1 MSSSQPGTPSRDSN
15 FDDSNGRRRDGDINT
30 ETDDYD
36 SRSRSNSSDEDSG
49 LGGRSRWNPRDDSD
63 DIERPVREPELDE
76 ESEAGDLF
84 RRGLD
89 DRNDFSSDNDTLG
102 SPSDGFDSSDPFG
115 DSIQDRRKPEMSE
128 PESETDTIDEVND
141 PDATEARKMR
151 RALLTEKESRPAF
164 GEVDR
169 RLRLAGFQQRQLSER
184 RWSGYQHRQEQK
196 QRWIGIPAADGRTRL

>member
-30 ETDDYD
+30 EPEDYD
-36 SRSRSNSSDEDSG
+36 LRSRSNSSDEDSG

-63 DIERPVREPELDE
+63 DIRQPVRDPELDDD
-76 ESEAGDLF
+76 SEAGDLF

-89 DRNDFSSDNDTLG
+89 DRDNSSSDNDTLG

-115 DSIQDRRKPEMSE
+115 DSIEDRRKPEMSE
-128 PESETDTIDEVND
+128 PKSETETIDEANK

-151 RALLTEKESRPAF
+151 RALLTKQEARPAF

-169 RLRLAGFQQRQLSER
+169 RLRLAGSQRRQPSER
-184 RWSGYQHRQEQK
+184 RWSGHQHRQEQK